1 MHSLGR
7 SRGRA
12 CDASI
17 FVQCD
22 SALSTKISIRLI
34 SFRLCDK
41 TDDFAKIAKSISE
54 TEQAKSSTSK
64 AFENL
69 SNGLTILA
77 DHQNMKIRRYEER
90 LIQDLNQHQLVCQN
104 AKEEVKSQIAFRDR
118 ELSKRK
124 QLDMHRK
131 AKNENEVIL
140 SNMQLS
146 KVLKEILTISEQFE
160 THKVGD
166 MKKNLTNLVLIQMKY
181 HASCLEVLTTMYED
195 VASIDEKNEVEVNKI
210 IN

>member
-1 MHSLGR
+1 
-7 SRGRA
+7 
-12 CDASI
+12 
-17 FVQCD
+17 
-22 SALSTKISIRLI
+22 
-34 SFRLCDK
+34 
-41 TDDFAKIAKSISE
+41 
-54 TEQAKSSTSK
+54 
-64 AFENL
+64 
-69 SNGLTILA
+69 
-77 DHQNMKIRRYEER
+77 MKIRRYEER
-90 LIQDLNQHQLVCQN
+90 LIPDLSQHQLVCQN

-124 QLDMHRK
+124 QLDMNRK

-166 MKKNLTNLVLIQMKY
+166 MKENLTNLVLIQMKY